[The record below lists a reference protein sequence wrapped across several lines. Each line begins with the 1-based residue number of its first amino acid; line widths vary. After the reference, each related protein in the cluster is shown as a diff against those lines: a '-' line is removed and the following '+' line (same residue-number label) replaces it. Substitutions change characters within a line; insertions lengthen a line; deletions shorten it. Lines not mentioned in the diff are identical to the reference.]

1 MVEHKEASPERF
13 GRKWFRFRQR
23 IQTNLNFEQSEKPKD
38 KRGNEHERAFP
49 AILSIL
55 AAAAA
60 VTLAITAFANA

>member
-1 MVEHKEASPERF
+1 MNSM
-13 GRKWFRFRQR
+13 
-23 IQTNLNFEQSEKPKD
+23 T
-38 KRGNEHERAFP
+38 